1 MPSDHWPNLVAM
13 FFAQAARLGDKPF
26 LWVKRDGAYRP
37 MAWSAAAGR
46 VAAIARALGALGI
59 GPGDRVALVSESR
72 PEWPIADLA
81 IMAAGGISV
90 PAYTT
95 NQTGDHLHVLSD
107 SGARGV
113 IVSTARLAEKLLP
126 AVAQAPQMEF
136 VIAMEPLEIGPDTGT
151 EIGVAV
157 HGWDAL
163 AQRHGGAVAETAAAA
178 ETMGRNETAC
188 LIYTS
193 GTGGIP
199 KGVMLSHGAI
209 LANCRGAAGVL
220 QSVGLDDEVFLSFLP
235 LSHSY
240 EHTVGQFLPI
250 FIGAQIYYAEG
261 MDRLTQNLLEA
272 RPTLMTAVPRMYES
286 TQTRILSG
294 VRHTGGLAAK
304 LFPKAVELGRR
315 KYQSPGS
322 LGPADWVL
330 DRLLDVVVRK
340 KIQAQ
345 FGGRLKAMISGGAP
359 LNYDVGAFFTAL
371 GIRIL
376 QGYGQTEAAPVISC
390 NTAGHNRIETVG
402 PPLDGVEVRIA
413 EDGEILV
420 RGELVMQG
428 YWQNPEATAEAV
440 QGGWLHT
447 GDIGEIGDDGH
458 IRITDRK
465 KDIIVNSGGD
475 NLSPQRIEGFLN
487 LQPEI
492 AQAMVYGDRKPH
504 IVALIVPDPAFA
516 AEWGTANGKQRDLAV
531 LIEDEG
537 FRKSIAAAV
546 SRVNAELSV
555 IERLRKFALTAEG
568 FSVENSLMTPTMKIR
583 RHAIIDQYGAV
594 IEALYG

>member
-1 MPSDHWPNLVAM
+1 MPFDHWPNLVAM

-26 LWVKRDGAYRP
+26 LWAKRDGAYRP
-37 MAWSAAAGR
+37 VAWSAAADR
-46 VAAIARALGALGI
+46 VTAMARALRALGI
-59 GPGDRVALVSESR
+59 KPGDRIALVAESR
-72 PEWPIADLA
+72 PEWLIADVA

-95 NQTGDHLHVLSD
+95 NQTGDHLHVLTD

-126 AVAQAPQMEF
+126 AVRQAPQVEF
-136 VIAMEPLEIGPDTGT
+136 VIAMEPLETGRDTG
-151 EIGVAV
+151 IAV

-163 AQRHGGAVAETAAAA
+163 VARHGGAIAEIAAAGDGI
-178 ETMGRNETAC
+178 GRNETAC

-220 QSVGLDDEVFLSFLP
+220 LDLGLDDEVFLSFLP

-261 MDRLTQNLLEA
+261 MDRLSHNLLEA

-286 TQTRILSG
+286 MHTRILSG
-294 VRHTGGLAAK
+294 VRNTGGLAAK
-304 LFPKAVELGRR
+304 LFPKAVDLGRR

-322 LGPADWVL
+322 LGPAEWAM
-330 DRLLDVVVRK
+330 DRLLDVLVRK

-345 FGGRLKAMISGGAP
+345 FGRRLKAMISGGAP
-359 LNYDVGAFFTAL
+359 LNYDVGTFCTAL
-371 GIRIL
+371 DIRL
-376 QGYGQTEAAPVISC
+376 LPGYGQTEAAPVISC
-390 NTAGHNRIETVG
+390 NRLDRNRMETGG

-428 YWQNPEATAEAV
+428 YWQNPEATAETV
-440 QGGWLHT
+440 RDGWLYT
-447 GDIGEIGDDGH
+447 GDIGEIGGDGH

-475 NLSPQRIEGFLN
+475 NLSPQRIEGILTS
-487 LQPEI
+487 QPEI
-492 AQAMVYGDRKPH
+492 AQAMVYGDSKPH

-516 AEWGTANGKQRDLAV
+516 AQWGTANGKNQDLAALV
-531 LIEDEG
+531 EDED

-546 SRVNAELSV
+546 DRVNAELSV
-555 IERLRKFALTAEG
+555 IERPRKFALTAEA

-583 RHAIIDQYGAV
+583 RHAIIDRYGAML
-594 IEALYG
+594 EALYGG